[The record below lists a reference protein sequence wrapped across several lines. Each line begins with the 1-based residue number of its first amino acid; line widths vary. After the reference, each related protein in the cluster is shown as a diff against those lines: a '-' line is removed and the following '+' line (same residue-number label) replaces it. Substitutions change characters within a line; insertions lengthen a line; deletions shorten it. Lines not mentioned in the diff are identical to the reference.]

1 MICQCFI
8 SLHLTLKTAS
18 MIDTLSD
25 RLDNIQTILC
35 NTDSG
40 SIFAELLGIM
50 VINSNQE
57 WFWKHILLD
66 LFDYVAHN

>member
-1 MICQCFI
+1 
-8 SLHLTLKTAS
+8 

-25 RLDNIQTILC
+25 QLDNIQTILC
-35 NTDSG
+35 HTHSG
-40 SIFAELLGIM
+40 SIFSELLGIM

-57 WFWKHILLD
+57 WFWKLILLD